1 MAGAV
6 CCGPVFV
13 VLGVWCVTLCVGASA
28 QLAEVFWV
36 EGLGPS
42 KELWMADADGSTG
55 TDLDGVDDHTHGPA
69 AGAAGTHVGNSSF
82 ADQVGLGDIWCI
94 ATFGL

>member
-1 MAGAV
+1 MAGAA
-6 CCGPVFV
+6 CRGRVFV
-13 VLGVWCVTLCVGASA
+13 AWDVVLCVGASA

-42 KELWMADADGSTG
+42 KELWMAEADGSTG

-69 AGAAGTHVGNSSF
+69 AGAAGTHVRNSSF
-82 ADQVGLGDIWCI
+82 ADQVGTGN
-94 ATFGL
+94 F